1 MMNKTA
7 IFIFSDPKTG
17 GDEALGRAF
26 NGLAAAYDIKQSGGD
41 VSVTFQGAGTRW
53 PALITQENHPL
64 HSLYNLVKGNS
75 AGVSCACADV
85 FEASED
91 AKASGFTAIQENLVP
106 GTTGLASFGKLLKF
120 NTAILTF

>member
-1 MMNKTA
+1 MNKTA

-53 PALITQENHPL
+53 PALITQESHPL
-64 HSLYNLVKGNS
+64 HGLYNLVKGNI

-85 FEASED
+85 FEASEG
-91 AKASGFTAIQENLVP
+91 AKACGFPAIQENLVP

>member
-1 MMNKTA
+1 MNKTA

-41 VSVTFQGAGTRW
+41 VTVTFQGAGTRW

-64 HSLYNLVKGNS
+64 YGLYNLVKGNI

-91 AKASGFTAIQENLVP
+91 AKASGFTVIQENLVP
-106 GTTGLASFGKLLKF
+106 GTTGLASFGRLLKF

>member
-1 MMNKTA
+1 MNKTA

-53 PALITQENHPL
+53 PALITQEDHPL
-64 HSLYNLVKGNS
+64 HGLYNLVKGNI

-91 AKASGFTAIQENLVP
+91 AKASGFSVIQENLVP

>member
-1 MMNKTA
+1 MNKTA

-41 VSVTFQGAGTRW
+41 VTVTFQGAGTRW

-64 HSLYNLVKGNS
+64 HGLYNLVKSNI

-91 AKASGFTAIQENLVP
+91 AKANGFTVIQENLVP

>member
-1 MMNKTA
+1 MNKAA

-53 PALITQENHPL
+53 PALIAQENHPL
-64 HSLYNLVKGNS
+64 HSLYNLVKGNIT
-75 AGVSCACADV
+75 GVSCGCADV
-85 FEASED
+85 FDASED
-91 AKASGFTAIQENLVP
+91 ALKNGFTVLQENLVP
-106 GTTGLASFGKLLKF
+106 GTTGLASFAKLLKF
-120 NTAILTF
+120 NTTILSF

>member
-1 MMNKTA
+1 MNKTA
-7 IFIFSDPKTG
+7 IFIFSDPKNG

-26 NGLAAAYDIKQSGGD
+26 NGLAAAYDIKQSGGE

-53 PALITQENHPL
+53 PALIKQENHPL
-64 HSLYNLVKGNS
+64 HGLYKLVKGNI
-75 AGVSCACADV
+75 AGVSCGCADV

-91 AKASGFTAIQENLVP
+91 AIASGFPVIQENHVP

>member
-1 MMNKTA
+1 MSKTA

-53 PALITQENHPL
+53 PALITKPDHPL
-64 HSLYNLVKGNS
+64 HGLYNLVKGNI
-75 AGVSCACADV
+75 AGISCACAEV
-85 FEASED
+85 FGASDD
-91 AKASGFTAIQENLVP
+91 AKASGFQAIQENLVP

-120 NTAILTF
+120 NTTILTF

>member
-1 MMNKTA
+1 MNKTA
-7 IFIFSDPKTG
+7 IFIFSDPKSG

-64 HSLYNLVKGNS
+64 HGLYNLVKGDI

-91 AKASGFTAIQENLVP
+91 AKASGFTVIQENLVP

>member
-1 MMNKTA
+1 MNKTA

-41 VSVTFQGAGTRW
+41 VTVTFQGAGTRW

-64 HSLYNLVKGNS
+64 HGLYNLVKSNI

-91 AKASGFTAIQENLVP
+91 AKASGFPVIQENLVP
-106 GTTGLASFGKLLKF
+106 GTTGLASFGRLLKF

>member
-1 MMNKTA
+1 MNKTA

-41 VSVTFQGAGTRW
+41 VSITFQGAGTRW

-64 HSLYNLVKGNS
+64 HGLYNLVKGNI

-91 AKASGFTAIQENLVP
+91 AKASGFQVIQENLVP

-120 NTAILTF
+120 NTSILTF

>member
-26 NGLAAAYDIKQSGGD
+26 NGLAAAYDIKQSGGE
-41 VSVTFQGAGTRW
+41 VSITFQGAGTRW
-53 PALITQENHPL
+53 PALITQEHHPL
-64 HSLYNLVKGNS
+64 HGLYTLVKGDI
-75 AGVSCACADV
+75 AGLSCGCADE

-91 AKASGFTAIQENLVP
+91 AKANGFQVIQENFVP

-120 NTAILTF
+120 NTTILNF